1 MSGNVNTASGAKLYI
16 GGTNSNRESTLADYE
31 ADSYVEVGEIEDL
44 GEFGD
49 ESDRINFT
57 ALSDGRTRKF
67 KGPRDAG
74 DMTIVVG
81 DDPTD
86 QGQVALE
93 AAEGQALDYNFKV
106 ELNDKL
112 TIGGDN
118 STHFFIGKVFS
129 KRRNV
134 GNASNVVKRNF
145 VIGINSA
152 ITDTD
157 PT

>member
-1 MSGNVNTASGAKLYI
+1 MSGNVNPAGGSTLFI
-16 GGTNSNRESTLADYE
+16 GGPNSDRETSLVNYQ
-31 ADSYVEVGEIEDL
+31 ADSYIEVGEIEDL

-49 ESDRINFT
+49 ESERITFT
-57 ALSDGRTRKF
+57 ALSDGRVRKF

-74 DMTIVVG
+74 EMTLVVG

-86 QGQVALE
+86 EGQVALE
-93 AAEGQALDYNFKV
+93 AAEAQSLDYNFKV
-106 ELNDKL
+106 VLNDKL
-112 TIGGDN
+112 TLGGSD
-118 STHFFIGKVFS
+118 SQHFFIAKVFS

-134 GNASNVVKRNF
+134 GNASNVVRRNF

>member
-1 MSGNVNTASGAKLYI
+1 MSGNVNPAGGTKIFI
-16 GGTNSNRESTLADYE
+16 GGPNQNRDTQLADYE
-31 ADSYVEVGEIEDL
+31 ADSYVEIGEVEDG

-49 ESDRINFT
+49 QSDPIEFV
-57 ALSDGRTRKF
+57 ALADSRKRKF

-74 DMTIVVG
+74 TQTIVVG

-86 QGQVALE
+86 EGQIALE
-93 AAEGQALDYNFKV
+93 AAEAQNLNYNFMV

-112 TIGGDN
+112 TLGGEN
-118 STHFFIGKVFS
+118 SKHFFIGQVMS
-129 KRRNV
+129 KRRNI
-134 GNASNVVKRNF
+134 GNATSVVKRTF
-145 VIGINSA
+145 AVGINSA

>member
-1 MSGNVNTASGAKLYI
+1 MTVNTASGAKLYI
-16 GGTNSNRESTLADYE
+16 GSANSDRNTALLDYQ

-49 ESDRINFT
+49 DSARIDFT

-74 DMTIVVG
+74 EMNIVVG

-86 QGQVALE
+86 EGQVALE
-93 AAEGQALDYNFKV
+93 AAEAQPLDYNFKV
-106 ELNDKL
+106 ELNDAL
-112 TIGGDN
+112 TIGGNN
-118 STHFFIGKVFS
+118 STHYFIGKVFS

-134 GNASNVVKRNF
+134 GNASNVVRRNF
-145 VIGINSA
+145 TIGVNSA
-152 ITDTD
+152 ITSTD
-157 PT
+157 PD

>member
-1 MSGNVNTASGAKLYI
+1 MTVNTASGAKLFI
-16 GGTNSNRESTLADYE
+16 GTANSNRETALLDYQ
-31 ADSYVEVGEIEDL
+31 ADSYIEVGEIEDL

-49 ESDRINFT
+49 ESERINFT

-74 DMTIVVG
+74 EMPIVVG

-86 QGQVALE
+86 EGQIAME
-93 AAEGQALDYNFKV
+93 AAEASPLDFNFYV
-106 ELNDKL
+106 QLNDAISL
-112 TIGGDN
+112 GGQD
-118 STHFFIGKVFS
+118 SKHYFIAKVFS

-134 GNASNVVKRNF
+134 GNASNVVRRNF
-145 VIGINSA
+145 AVGINSA
-152 ITDTD
+152 ITSTD

>member
-1 MSGNVNTASGAKLYI
+1 MTVNTAGGAKLYI
-16 GGTNSNRESTLADYE
+16 GSANNVRTTVLGTYQ
-31 ADSYVEVGEIEDL
+31 ADSYIEVGEIEDL

-49 ESDRINFT
+49 QSDSIEFT
-57 ALSDGRTRKF
+57 SLADSRKRKF

-74 DMTIVVG
+74 SMQLVVG

-86 QGQVALE
+86 VGQIALE
-93 AAEGQALDYNFKV
+93 AAEATPLNYNFKV
-106 ELNDKL
+106 VLNDPL
-112 TIGGDN
+112 TLAGQG
-118 STHFFIGKVFS
+118 SQHYFIGQVMS

-145 VIGINSA
+145 TIGVNSA
-152 ITDTD
+152 ITSVD